1 MKESIVNKTISKMI
15 HHKLLPVSYFF
26 KDNISRVEN
35 NIYAL
40 DTIFPVFSFITLHV
54 LYTVCSDLNVIP

>member
-1 MKESIVNKTISKMI
+1 MI

>member
-1 MKESIVNKTISKMI
+1 MI
-15 HHKLLPVSYFF
+15 LHELIPVSYCF
-26 KDNISRVEN
+26 KDNISSVEK

-40 DTIFPVFSFITLHV
+40 ATIFPVFSFITLHV